1 MYYVSKRRINYQL
14 IENERMINQ
23 IPAPVFNL
31 CTHKKSFHIPKQ
43 PFFCYGYVVFYYCF
57 DCLYF
62 TNKNTYCDRK
72 IFILVD
78 DGVNNGEINAEDA
91 PQIILYLV
99 QCVLT
104 WFIFK
109 LCTTHLNVDDIA
121 DQS

>member
-1 MYYVSKRRINYQL
+1 MLLTRRINYQS
-14 IENERMINQ
+14 IENERLINQ
-23 IPAPVFNL
+23 NPAPVFNL
-31 CTHKKSFHIPKQ
+31 CSTKSLFNFIHPNRNLSVARRWY
-43 PFFCYGYVVFYYCF
+43 FVSF

-78 DGVNNGEINAEDA
+78 DGVNNGEISAEDA

-99 QCVLT
+99 QRVLA